1 MGMKTNP
8 RPRTTLVAVG
18 AALVITVAFALI
30 GGLGTGDHSASTT
43 ARATTPAIVST
54 GPDRVPL
61 ARYFESAPHVGSLLM
76 IYGSRGGVGVAP
88 IAPPPDAP
96 PVASSAFAQPVAEYL
111 AYSQAQLKLMRAP
124 IDALAAALAAND
136 RGAAQSAWE
145 AAYAR
150 YLHLGA
156 VYLEGPVADL
166 DQRIDGNP
174 GGLSGGTASP
184 RFTGLH
190 RIEYGLWS
198 GAAPSSLLPY
208 ARQLKTDVGAL
219 GVELRHVTIDPLDY
233 ATRAHEILEDAQR
246 DLLSGTDVP
255 WSQQGVLGTAAG
267 LAATQEVVAT
277 LHPLLSPNLVTVLNS
292 DLGQLSGVFDALRMA
307 HGGALPTNAELS
319 QTESERL
326 DAALGQALEG
336 LSQVPGALETATPPT
351 IPPIP
356 AKDLEI
362 DK

>member
-1 MGMKTNP
+1 MKAGP
-8 RPRTTLVAVG
+8 RPRTVIVAAG
-18 AALVITVAFALI
+18 AALATALVGFTLIRALADGTHHASGVPPTTVSATADPVPLGRYMEGTPHVSSSLVITGFQ
-30 GGLGTGDHSASTT
+30 
-43 ARATTPAIVST
+43 
-54 GPDRVPL
+54 
-61 ARYFESAPHVGSLLM
+61 
-76 IYGSRGGVGVAP
+76 GGVRGAP
-88 IAPPPDAP
+88 SVPPPDAP
-96 PVASSAFAQPVAEYL
+96 RVGPSAFVRPVAQYI
-111 AYSQAQLKLMRAP
+111 AYSQAQLKLMAQP
-124 IDALAAALAAND
+124 IDALEAALSAND
-136 RGAAQSAWE
+136 RGAAE
-145 AAYAR
+145 AAWDAAFAR

-174 GGLSGGTASP
+174 GGRAGGTGSP

-198 GAAPSSLLPY
+198 GATPSSLLPF
-208 ARQLKTDVGAL
+208 ARRLKLDVGAL
-219 GVELRHVTIDPLDY
+219 GVQLGHVSIDSLDY

-246 DLLSGTDVP
+246 DLLSGADVP

-267 LAATQEVVAT
+267 LAATREVIAT
-277 LHPLLSPNLVTVLNS
+277 LQPLLPANLVQILNS
-292 DLGQLSGVFDALRMA
+292 DLGQLSGVLDSLSRA
-307 HGGALPTNAELS
+307 HGGTLPTNTELS
-319 QTESERL
+319 QTDSERL

-336 LSQVPGALETATPPT
+336 LSQAPGRLETRQPPV